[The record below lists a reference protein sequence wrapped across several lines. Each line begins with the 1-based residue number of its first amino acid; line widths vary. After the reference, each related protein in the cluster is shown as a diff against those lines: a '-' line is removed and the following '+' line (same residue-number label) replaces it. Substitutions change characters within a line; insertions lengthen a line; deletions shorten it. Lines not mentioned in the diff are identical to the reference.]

1 MFSATYTTEHFKVV
15 VEPRRH
21 QRRCHLYKIGE
32 EKNKCRHSSRYPPF
46 HKRKVTNKP
55 MVPIFTCETQ
65 VFHKCDVGASCCWVC
80 KVWLDSAKGVF
91 EEFLYNRIKVLE
103 IGGQEGNV
111 SGSIKSSKE
120 DGETYQS
127 LESLLNIISR
137 WEYFQ
142 CVLL

>member
-1 MFSATYTTEHFKVV
+1 MFSATYATEHFKVV
-15 VEPRRH
+15 VELRWH
-21 QRRCHLYKIGE
+21 QRCCHLYKIGE
-32 EKNKCRHSSRYPPF
+32 EKNASWHGSRNPPF

-55 MVPIFTCETQ
+55 LVPIFTCETQ

-80 KVWLDSAKGVF
+80 KVWLDSTKGVF
-91 EEFLYNRIKVLE
+91 EEFLYNHIKILD

-111 SGSIKSSKE
+111 SGSIKSSKK